1 VHARIRGVIDY
12 DEGMTRD
19 GADDPTLR
27 PDAATVPATEPEVE
41 QPRRRSL
48 RPSIGSY
55 EISDVIGEGGMGEV
69 LLARDPV
76 IERNVAIKRMRTA
89 DPTAD
94 ALRRFLREAKI
105 QARLDH
111 PAIVPV
117 HELGYDAEGRPYFTM
132 KRLTGTTLQ
141 VLVQDPDAPT
151 QRMLR
156 AFTDVCLAIELAH
169 EKGIVHRDLKPANIM
184 LGDYGEV
191 YVLDWGIARVGG
203 ADTPSESGDT
213 IETADGS
220 TQVGAILGTPGYMPP
235 EQLRGE
241 TVSGAADVYALGS
254 ILFEIL
260 AREPLHPRG
269 GAAMPSTLDENT
281 PTSPAQRAPQ
291 RKIAPEL
298 DAACAA
304 ALAHD
309 PKVRPSARELGDRV
323 QRYLDGDRD
332 LERRR
337 ELAAEYL
344 RRAEASLASNDRASA
359 MAEAGRAL
367 ALDPESAAAALVTR
381 LMLEPPIEPP
391 AALQREIEAD
401 QARFVERHARTTMLS
416 YLAIFFL
423 LPIVVWNGVLRWALI
438 FSFLVT
444 ASVLI
449 VSAWQIWRRPHRTD
463 REMVLYMLANA
474 MLVALASRLSGPLIF
489 TPALACMVVMSAI
502 TYPLFTRRPFLLLG
516 IVGLGWV
523 VPIAVE
529 AAGLLAPTWRVV
541 DGAVIGTS
549 ASIHIGGTPTI
560 VFLFGVSVAVIVIS
574 TLHAGTIARANRS
587 ARDQLVSQ
595 AWHLRQLLPGTSV

>member
-1 VHARIRGVIDY
+1 MIG
-12 DEGMTRD
+12 D
-19 GADDPTLR
+19 GADDPTLK
-27 PDAATVPATEPEVE
+27 PDGATVPATEPEVE
-41 QPRRRSL
+41 PPRRRSL

-55 EISDVIGEGGMGEV
+55 EIGEVIGEGGMGEV

-141 VLVQDPDAPT
+141 ALLLDRNATT

-169 EKGIVHRDLKPANIM
+169 EKGVVHRDLKPANIM

-191 YVLDWGIARVGG
+191 YVLDWGVARVVG
-203 ADTPSESGDT
+203 TEEQSESGAT
-213 IETADGS
+213 IETAEGS
-220 TQVGAILGTPGYMPP
+220 TQAGAILGTPGYMAP

-241 TVSGAADVYALGS
+241 TVTGSADVYALGS

-269 GAAMPSTLDENT
+269 GGAMSSTLDEST
-281 PTSPAQRAPQ
+281 PRSPAQRAPQ
-291 RKIAPEL
+291 SKIAPEL
-298 DAACAA
+298 DAACVA

-309 PKVRPSARELGDRV
+309 PASRPSARELGDRV

-337 ELAAEYL
+337 ELAAKHL
-344 RRAEASLASNDRASA
+344 GIAEASFAANDRAAA

-367 ALDPESAAAALVTR
+367 ALDPESPAAALITR
-381 LMLEPPIEPP
+381 LMLEPPKEQPAGLRRAIESD
-391 AALQREIEAD
+391 E
-401 QARFVERHARTTMLS
+401 ARFVERHARTTMLS
-416 YLAIFFL
+416 YLAIFL
-423 LPIVVWNGVLRWALI
+423 LVPIVVWNGVVKWQLI
-438 FSFLVT
+438 IAILATAVVLV
-444 ASVLI
+444 L
-449 VSAWQIWRRPHRTD
+449 SAWQIWRRPVRTN

-474 MLVALASRLSGPLIF
+474 MLVSLASRLSGPLIL
-489 TPALACMVVMSAI
+489 TPALACMVIMSAI
-502 TYPLFTRRPFLLLG
+502 SYPLFTRRPFLLLAIAG
-516 IVGLGWV
+516 FGWV
-523 VPIAVE
+523 LPIAVE

-541 DGAVIGTS
+541 DGAVISTS
-549 ASIHIGGTPTI
+549 ASIHIGGIPTI
-560 VFLFGVSVAVIVIS
+560 VFLFGVSVAVIVIA
-574 TLHAGTIARANRS
+574 TLHAGTMARTNRS

-595 AWHLRQLLPGTSV
+595 AWHLRQLLPGTSA